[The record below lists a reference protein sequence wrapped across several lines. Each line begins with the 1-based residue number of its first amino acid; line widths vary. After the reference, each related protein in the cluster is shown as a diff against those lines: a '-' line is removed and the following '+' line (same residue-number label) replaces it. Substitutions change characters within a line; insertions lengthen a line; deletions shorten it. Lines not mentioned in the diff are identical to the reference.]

1 MPHPIRLK
9 EVHLVWRLSLSLIA
23 LMATSAQA
31 DQLDQILAHHVLRV
45 AVPKEFPPFGFM
57 RDGIPEGYDISV
69 ARMLAYDLKVRL
81 EVIPVSSPERIPL
94 LQADNVDV
102 IIASLGKTPE
112 REKLIDFSVAY
123 APLYLG
129 VFGGKDVHV
138 SPDFKGRRIG
148 VSKGSVE
155 ETELLK
161 VAPHAEVVR
170 LENSKAI
177 IEAYLKR
184 DVEFMA
190 IGSAVVESIQ
200 DVPARDE
207 TGLKLMLKNSPCFI
221 GVRKGET
228 ALLERVNKF
237 LREASDSQAMT
248 VNAMI
253 WFKATLPAD
262 FFQHN

>member
-1 MPHPIRLK
+1 MLHSVRWKKLGAAW
-9 EVHLVWRLSLSLIA
+9 HLSLGLVASLA
-23 LMATSAQA
+23 PSARA

-45 AVPKEFPPFGFM
+45 AVPKEFPPFGLM
-57 RDGIPEGYDISV
+57 RNGIAEGYDISV

-81 EVIPVSSPERIPL
+81 EVVPVSSPERIPL
-94 LQADNVDV
+94 LQADKVDV

-112 REKLIDFSVAY
+112 REKLIDFSLAY

-129 VFGGKDVHV
+129 VFGSKHAQVP
-138 SPDFKGRRIG
+138 PDFKGRRIG

-155 ETELLK
+155 ESELLK
-161 VAPHAEVVR
+161 VAPHAEIVR

-177 IEAYLKR
+177 IEAYLKH

-190 IGSAVVESIQ
+190 IGSAVIESIQ
-200 DVPARDE
+200 DIPARDDL
-207 TGLKLMLKNSPCFI
+207 GLKLMLKNSPCFI

-237 LREASDSQAMT
+237 LRDASNSQAMT

-262 FFQHN
+262 FFQHG

>member
-1 MPHPIRLK
+1 
-9 EVHLVWRLSLSLIA
+9 
-23 LMATSAQA
+23 
-31 DQLDQILAHHVLRV
+31 
-45 AVPKEFPPFGFM
+45 
-57 RDGIPEGYDISV
+57 
-69 ARMLAYDLKVRL
+69 
-81 EVIPVSSPERIPL
+81 L
-94 LQADNVDV
+94 LQDGKVDV
-102 IIASLGKTPE
+102 VIASLGKTPE

-129 VFGGKDVHV
+129 IFGSKDAQV
-138 SPDFKGRRIG
+138 PADFKGRRIA

-155 ETELLK
+155 EAELLK
-161 VAPHAEVVR
+161 RVPQAEIVR

-177 IEAYLKR
+177 IEAYLKH

-190 IGSAVVESIQ
+190 VGSAVIESIQ
-200 DVPARDE
+200 DVLARDQ
-207 TGLKLMLKNSPCFI
+207 TRLKLMLKDSPCFI

-228 ALLERVNKF
+228 SLLEHVNRF

-262 FFQHN
+262 FFLLNH